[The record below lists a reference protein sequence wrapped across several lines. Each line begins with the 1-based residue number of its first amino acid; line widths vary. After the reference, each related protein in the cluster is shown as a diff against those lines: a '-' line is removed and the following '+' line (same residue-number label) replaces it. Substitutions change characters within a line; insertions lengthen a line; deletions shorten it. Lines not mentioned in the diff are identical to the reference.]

1 VSDTLEGKVVLVTGA
16 SSGIGRATA
25 LALSEAGARVAV
37 GARRADRLKDL
48 AQDAPG
54 EILVVELDVTDEQS
68 VQEAVAATVERFGAL
83 DAVVNNAGIMLSGAI
98 LGADTTEWTRM
109 IETNLLGSMYT
120 VHAALPH
127 LLESKGAVVQISST
141 SGRISS
147 AASGV
152 YAATKFGITAFAEA
166 LRQEVTTHGVR
177 VVVVE
182 PGFVSTELTSHI
194 TDPNIQ
200 AAAKDMAE
208 SMRTLQ
214 PEDIAAAV
222 VYALTQ
228 PAHVAVNEILIRPT
242 DQTRTP
248 GHRLG
253 STVCRGA
260 RRSVRPRAPPADPW
274 PAPPHQRNRRPPDA
288 TTPRPR
294 RPWHGPAAHGRSVA
308 DAGRSDVGSGADR
321 GSARHNGH
329 GHP

>member
-1 VSDTLEGKVVLVTGA
+1 MSDTLEGKVVLVTGA

-166 LRQEVTTHGVR
+166 LRQEVTTQGVR

-242 DQTRTP
+242 DQTR
-248 GHRLG
+248 
-253 STVCRGA
+253 
-260 RRSVRPRAPPADPW
+260 
-274 PAPPHQRNRRPPDA
+274 
-288 TTPRPR
+288 
-294 RPWHGPAAHGRSVA
+294 
-308 DAGRSDVGSGADR
+308 
-321 GSARHNGH
+321 
-329 GHP
+329 